1 MTKQGEFT
9 VGRDVGFVGR
19 WFRLIVGVYFSAL
32 AIADPLLADP
42 VIGRDPVAFLGEVA
56 IYFVAILVFY
66 VVAVYLL
73 GERVLARANPW
84 VGTILMLGPL
94 GAITTLELGPLTF
107 RVAIGLYYSLAS
119 ILNFAMSYG
128 GCEVIALP
136 SLIFRRRYTVYCP
149 YNAVDAIENALSL
162 SSQSQ
167 RALAVLSMAIAVVV
181 GGYFLL
187 VEELN
192 MIRSLGVA
200 IDVDNRWALL
210 LLIPIVYLAWNAW
223 RSYQARDGR
232 VRRQARRLALGAGL
246 LLLLTMMFVTGE
258 EAMPLFGLAMLL
270 GGLIALVEWLRR
282 RTRQTQPEV
291 RA

>member
-1 MTKQGEFT
+1 MKEFT

-32 AIADPLLADP
+32 IIAEPLLADAANQSP
-42 VIGRDPVAFLGEVA
+42 LAFWGEVGL
-56 IYFVAILVFY
+56 YFVAILIVY

-84 VGTILMLGPL
+84 VGTLLLLGPL
-94 GAITTLELGPLTF
+94 GTITALELGPETF

-128 GCEVIALP
+128 GCEVVALP
-136 SLIFRRRYTVYCP
+136 SLILRRRYTVYCP
-149 YNAVDAIENALSL
+149 YNAVDAIENALNL
-162 SSQSQ
+162 STQSH
-167 RALAVLSMAIAVVV
+167 RALTVLSIAIAIVV

-187 VEELN
+187 VEELD

-200 IDVDNRWALL
+200 LDLDNRWALL
-210 LLIPIVYLAWNAW
+210 LLVPVIYLSWNASEAFQ
-223 RSYQARDGR
+223 RKDNQ
-232 VRRQARRLALGAGL
+232 VRRRARRLALGAGVL
-246 LLLLTMMFVTGE
+246 LVLTIMFVAGE
-258 EAMPLFGLAMLL
+258 DALPLFGPIMLL

-282 RTRQTQPEV
+282 RSGETMREV

>member
-149 YNAVDAIENALSL
+149 YNAVDAIENALNL